1 MKILALERELPGA
14 STEQFKRHSKSE
26 AARAWELYQAG
37 VLRELY
43 FRATRRT
50 AVLILECKDPPVMF
64 PEPGGLTFEEV
75 LKFLSLV
82 WASGRVVGMS
92 IACYHPML
100 DTDGNAGGR
109 LATLLSNVL
118 SNHK

>member
-1 MKILALERELPGA
+1 MKILALEREIPGA
-14 STEQFKRHSKSE
+14 SIEQFKQHSNSE
-26 AARAWELYQAG
+26 AARVWELYQVG

-43 FRATRRT
+43 FRADQRT

-109 LATLLSNVL
+109 
-118 SNHK
+118 